1 MKSLI
6 FFTVICLIFKSEA
19 ADQKSIP
26 AEVKIAVVENIKDY
40 LQANPNATLIP
51 MKMARQARLNQ
62 NWYTLGSRQQGD
74 GLVAIDNGWAQY
86 PSKQNVELSVYY
98 PRSGVGA
105 LITYVQVLMTQDTGT
120 SGRGYVVAGGIGQR
134 YISLVV
140 EAWNTAYVRY
150 DYSIFGY

>member
-6 FFTVICLIFKSEA
+6 LFTAICFVLKSEA
-19 ADQKSIP
+19 AEQKPIP

-62 NWYTLGSRQQGD
+62 NWYTLGFRLQGD
-74 GLVAIDNGWAQY
+74 RLVAIDNGWAQY

-105 LITYVQVLMTQDTGT
+105 LITYVQILMTQDTGT
-120 SGRGYVVAGGIGQR
+120 YGLNLKKRR
-134 YISLVV
+134 
-140 EAWNTAYVRY
+140 R
-150 DYSIFGY
+150 